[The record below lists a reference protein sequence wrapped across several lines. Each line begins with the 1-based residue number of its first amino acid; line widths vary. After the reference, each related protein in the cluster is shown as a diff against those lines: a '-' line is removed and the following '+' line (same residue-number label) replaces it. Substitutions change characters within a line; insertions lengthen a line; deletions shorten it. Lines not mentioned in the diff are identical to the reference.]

1 MTEKKSKYAP
11 QNQADPHG
19 YGLPD
24 PRERILTAAE
34 MNDLPKDVV
43 LKYAFSQQFEDA
55 RKERERLAAM
65 QQQQPKEKVYTE
77 SQLRAMSSSEMW
89 ERGFGGGMPGGG
101 QG

>member
-1 MTEKKSKYAP
+1 MTEKKKYAP

-65 QQQQPKEKVYTE
+65 QQPAKTFSPEEIAKMD
-77 SQLRAMSSSEMW
+77 LADLLAM
-89 ERGFGGGMPGGG
+89 RDAHKGG

>member
-1 MTEKKSKYAP
+1 MTAEKRKYEP

-34 MNDLPKDVV
+34 MNELPKDVV
-43 LKYAFSQQFEDA
+43 LKYAFSKQFEDA
-55 RKERERLAAM
+55 RKERERQAALETN
-65 QQQQPKEKVYTE
+65 QPPRQPGRTFSEADLK
-77 SQLRAMSSSEMW
+77 AMSVLDFMTL
-89 ERGFGGGMPGGG
+89 RDQGG